1 MSKINLQTLGFTDKF
16 AAEATLYSNLFAG
29 RVTAQYKEFYRV
41 MTEAGELL
49 AEVSGKLRFNAA
61 ALSAFPAVGDFVM
74 LDRTDNTEGQAIIH
88 HVLGRKARLSVRRPV
103 LPTLNRSLPVISIRY
118 LFVCP

>member
-1 MSKINLQTLGFTDKF
+1 MPLRQP
-16 AAEATLYSNLFAG
+16 LYSNLFAG

-61 ALSAFPAVGDFVM
+61 ACLLS
-74 LDRTDNTEGQAIIH
+74 RQ
-88 HVLGRKARLSVRRPV
+88 
-103 LPTLNRSLPVISIRY
+103 
-118 LFVCP
+118 

>member
-49 AEVSGKLRFNAA
+49 AEVSASC
-61 ALSAFPAVGDFVM
+61 ALTP
-74 LDRTDNTEGQAIIH
+74 LPC
-88 HVLGRKARLSVRRPV
+88 LLSRQ
-103 LPTLNRSLPVISIRY
+103 
-118 LFVCP
+118 

>member
-49 AEVSGKLRFNAA
+49 AEV
-61 ALSAFPAVGDFVM
+61 
-74 LDRTDNTEGQAIIH
+74 
-88 HVLGRKARLSVRRPV
+88 
-103 LPTLNRSLPVISIRY
+103 
-118 LFVCP
+118 

>member
-61 ALSAFPAVGDFVM
+61 LTTPKARRSSIMYWTA
-74 LDRTDNTEGQAIIH
+74 
-88 HVLGRKARLSVRRPV
+88 KARLSVRRPV

-118 LFVCP
+118 LFVCR

>member
-74 LDRTDNTEGQAIIH
+74 LDRTDNTEGMYGAA
-88 HVLGRKARLSVRRPV
+88 KARLSVRRPV

>member
-49 AEVSGKLRFNAA
+49 ADLSMKDSRAFRKEIDRICEEVF
-61 ALSAFPAVGDFVM
+61 
-74 LDRTDNTEGQAIIH
+74 
-88 HVLGRKARLSVRRPV
+88 
-103 LPTLNRSLPVISIRY
+103 
-118 LFVCP
+118 